1 MQLLERKIVLA
12 CVTGTDTDLM
22 LLNGIA
28 LGTGENRRKGN
39 LIHSLKLEMVYGATA
54 QAGTGV
60 TRGREQCVENAG
72 SGAVHFF
79 LLSDKHPENR
89 CPRYSEV
96 FDTEGA
102 HSDWISFHYMKRELR
117 DRISIIWHDVIELGG
132 HWTSMSAGGGR
143 DWKRLQ
149 SLLQSFEVRLRNRK
163 TEFDSDRGE
172 NIGPRNIKYGAL
184 YVLNIMAS
192 SLDFKANWLFNSRLY
207 FSDVM

>member
-1 MQLLERKIVLA
+1 
-12 CVTGTDTDLM
+12 M

-28 LGTGENRRKGN
+28 FGTGENRREGN
-39 LIHSLKLEMVYGATA
+39 LIHNVKLEMVYGATA

-143 DWKRLQ
+143 DWKKLQ
-149 SLLQSFEVRLRNRK
+149 SLPQSFEIRLGNRK